1 MIKAYFVSGPETTF
15 LVHSIEDARKFLS
28 ALEMCGVIDDK
39 DEYTVTRFVYDGEF
53 PVEAYIESED
63 FK

>member
-39 DEYTVTRFVYDGEF
+39 HEYTVTRFMYDGEF
-53 PVEAYIESED
+53 PVEAYAESED